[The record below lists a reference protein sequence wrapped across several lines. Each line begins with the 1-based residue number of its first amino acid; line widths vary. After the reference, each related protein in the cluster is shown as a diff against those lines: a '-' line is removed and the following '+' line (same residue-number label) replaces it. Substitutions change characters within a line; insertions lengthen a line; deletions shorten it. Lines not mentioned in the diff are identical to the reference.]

1 MMKYAI
7 IFPGQG
13 AQKPGM
19 GQSFCEKYKVS
30 SDVFAEADDALG
42 FKLSDIIF
50 NGTQEDLAKTAI
62 TQPAILTTSIA
73 VYRAAQDKF
82 GGTLAPVCMAGH
94 SLGEYTALV
103 ASGAL
108 SLSDG
113 VRLVHLRGQLMQEA
127 VPVGA
132 GKMVAVVGMKLDEI
146 MAICKQAEEGQVCS
160 AANVNQPEQIVIS
173 GNTEAVERA
182 EVLIKEQH
190 SGRVIPLRVS
200 APFHCSLMRPVAEKL
215 KAEFEKVTWHTP
227 TCPIVSNAEAK
238 LMSKTAEIRRA
249 LYEQTYSPVLWVQD
263 VLKMQEFGVE
273 HYIEMGPG
281 SVVSGLVRKILKGNR
296 PFAVS
301 TPEDVDTAFETVNES
316 GGEALFESLPIKK

>member
-1 MMKYAI
+1 MKYAV

-13 AQKPGM
+13 AQRPGM
-19 GQSFCEKYKVS
+19 GQAFCEKYKVS
-30 SDVFAEADDALG
+30 ADVFAEADEALG
-42 FKLSDIIF
+42 FKLSDIVF
-50 NGTQEDLAKTAI
+50 NGTPEELAKTAI

-82 GGTLAPVCMAGH
+82 GGTLYPVCMAGH

-103 ASGAL
+103 ASGVL
-108 SLSDG
+108 SLADG

-127 VPVGA
+127 VPLGVGN
-132 GKMVAVVGMKLDEI
+132 MLAVVGMKLDEV
-146 MAICKQAEEGQVCS
+146 MAVCKQAEDGQVCS

-173 GNTEAVERA
+173 GNTEAVARA
-182 EVLIKEQH
+182 EALIKERQ
-190 SGRVIPLRVS
+190 GARVIPLRVS

-215 KAEFEKVTWHTP
+215 KEEFEKLTWHTP
-227 TCPIVSNAEAK
+227 CCPIVSNAEAT
-238 LMSKTAEIRRA
+238 LLSNTDEIRRA

-281 SVVSGLVRKILKGNR
+281 SVLSGLVRKILKGNR

-301 TPEDVDTAFETVNES
+301 LPEELDVAFEVVSAE
-316 GGEALFESLPIKK
+316 GGQALFDSLPLKK